1 MAFSERSLD
10 DYVDVA
16 QRIADFRALYPSG
29 SLQPADPA
37 EPFRLVQAQ
46 GTEKNGDVTQQTFV
60 VVVAA
65 AYRTP
70 DDDRPGIGM
79 AWEVFPG
86 RTPYTRGSELMNAE
100 TSAWGRAIVAVL
112 ASDSKRGVA
121 SRQEVEAR
129 RAEREDEHQRAPV
142 CDICGHRHYG
152 AGPMQCGQ
160 PRNAD
165 GSLSRSR
172 TTDEQKAA
180 AGVMTSAQQAEHTA
194 LRAGADGRTPAAERA
209 KVQRYGMSQL
219 EDGTWVHD
227 ARVPPEPVDNPP
239 VDTWTDQPAGTLPT
253 PPEDKPGSIGPG
265 QSKRMHAAFRALRIV
280 DRAERLKITEQVTGR
295 QVQTS
300 AQLSMIEAD
309 ALIRHLEDQAKEAAK

>member
-16 QRIADFRALYPSG
+16 QRIADFRALYETG

-172 TTDEQKAA
+172 TSDEEKAA
-180 AGVMTSAQQAEHTA
+180 AGVMTSAQQAEHSA
-194 LRAGADGRTPAAERA
+194 LRAGADGRTPAAERGRA
-209 KVQRYGMSQL
+209 EREL
-219 EDGTWVHD
+219 
-227 ARVPPEPVDNPP
+227 VDNPP
-239 VDTWTDQPAGTLPT
+239 VDKWMLPA
-253 PPEDKPGSIGPG
+253 PEEKPGSISEA
-265 QSKRMHAAFRALRIV
+265 QSKRMHQLFRAAQII

>member
-1 MAFSERSLD
+1 VAFSEKSLD

-37 EPFRLVQAQ
+37 APFTLKQLE
-46 GTEKNGDVTQQTFV
+46 GWEKSGDCVTQTFV

-70 DDDRPGIGM
+70 DDGRPGIGM
-79 AWEVFPG
+79 AWEIFPG

-121 SRQEVEAR
+121 SRQEIEAR
-129 RAEREDEHQRAPV
+129 
-142 CDICGHRHYG
+142 
-152 AGPMQCGQ
+152 
-160 PRNAD
+160 
-165 GSLSRSR
+165 
-172 TTDEQKAA
+172 
-180 AGVMTSAQQAEHTA
+180 QAEQQE
-194 LRAGADGRTPAAERA
+194 PP
-209 KVQRYGMSQL
+209 
-219 EDGTWVHD
+219 
-227 ARVPPEPVDNPP
+227 ARVRVTGAEHERLRNGTVEPTPHDRPADRQGLVDNPP
-239 VDTWTDQPAGTLPT
+239 VDKWMLPA
-253 PPEDKPGSIGPG
+253 PEEKPGSISEA
-265 QSKRMHAAFRALRIV
+265 QSKRMHQLFRAAQII

>member
-37 EPFRLVQAQ
+37 KPWEQAVVTGVTKSGEPFTATMIVY
-46 GTEKNGDVTQQTFV
+46 T
-60 VVVAA
+60 AA

-70 DDDRPGIGM
+70 DDIRPGIGV

-86 RTPYTRGSELMNAE
+86 RTPYTLGSELMNAE

-129 RAEREDEHQRAPV
+129 RAEREA
-142 CDICGHRHYG
+142 ICGEPGQANQSPCTSAPGHP
-152 AGPMQCGQ
+152 GPHSWQYV
-160 PRNAD
+160 PRNQD

-172 TTDEQKAA
+172 TSDDEKAA
-180 AGVMTSAQQAEHTA
+180 AGVMTSAQQAEHTG
-194 LRAGADGRTPAAERA
+194 LRSGADGRTPAADRGRAER
-209 KVQRYGMSQL
+209 
-219 EDGTWVHD
+219 
-227 ARVPPEPVDNPP
+227 VDSAGDD
-239 VDTWTDQPAGTLPT
+239 VWTDQPAGTLPT

-265 QSKRMHAAFRALRIV
+265 QSRHMHAAFRALGII

-309 ALIRHLEDQAKEAAK
+309 ALIRHLEAKEAAK